1 MLFVHVP
8 AGSISMVLPS
18 GLPAQWTVLRALQER
33 LTLKHKNT
41 SKWAKRALRRGINVM
56 DEGTKEAMQEQLRLG
71 MALRQK
77 VCAARAPPDKQ
88 QLQLDT
94 ILFVTICSCT
104 AGRHAG

>member
-1 MLFVHVP
+1 MH
-8 AGSISMVLPS
+8 
-18 GLPAQWTVLRALQER
+18 ALQER

-77 VCAARAPPDKQ
+77 VRCPCAACQAAAP
-88 QLQLDT
+88 T
-94 ILFVTICSCT
+94 RYHFVCDSMHLL
-104 AGRHAG
+104 GR

>member
-1 MLFVHVP
+1 MLAANQVP
-8 AGSISMVLPS
+8 GYICCSCTARSSMMLPAR
-18 GLPAQWTVLRALQER
+18 LPAQSTGLHALQER

-77 VCAARAPPDKQ
+77 VCAAPAPPAKQ
-88 QLQLDT
+88 Q
-94 ILFVTICSCT
+94 
-104 AGRHAG
+104 A